1 MPTPQNV
8 HVALL
13 RGINVGGKNMI
24 PMKGLAELFVAAG
37 CAEVRTYIQSGNV
50 VFRANDAAAAWI
62 GAAITA
68 AIGKRFGLAVPGVVR
83 SAPELREAVR
93 HNPFVG
99 KGIDEARLFVS
110 FLANRP
116 DRGKVASLDPK
127 RSPPDEFVVRGGE
140 IYLKLLN
147 GAGKTK
153 LTNAYF
159 DSKLSTISTARNWR
173 TTLTLLAMATE
184 G

>member
-13 RGINVGGKNMI
+13 RGINVGGKNKI
-24 PMKGLAELFVAAG
+24 PMKGLAKLFVAAG

-50 VFRANDAAAAWI
+50 VFRASDAAAARI
-62 GAAITA
+62 GAAVTA
-68 AIGKRFGLAVPGVVR
+68 AIEKRFGLAVPVVVR
-83 SAPELREAVR
+83 SAAELREVVR
-93 HNPFVG
+93 NNPFIG
-99 KGIDEARLFVS
+99 KGDDGALFVS
-110 FLANRP
+110 FLADRP

-127 RSPPDEFVVRGGE
+127 RSPPDQFLVRGGE
-140 IYLKLLN
+140 VYLKLLN
-147 GAGKTK
+147 GAAKTK

-173 TTLTLLAMATE
+173 TTLTLMAMATE
-184 G
+184 E